1 MRNENEN
8 KQSIIFN
15 SNTIEQWEEL
25 IENINILKN
34 IKNLQQYELE
44 EVDNLNNRYKLLKQ
58 DFA

>member
-8 KQSIIFN
+8 KQSTIFN
-15 SNTIEQWEEL
+15 SNTIEQQEEL
-25 IENINILKN
+25 IENFNILKN

-44 EVDNLNNRYKLLKQ
+44 EVDNLDNRYELLKQ

>member
-8 KQSIIFN
+8 KQSTIFN

>member
-8 KQSIIFN
+8 KQSTIFN
-15 SNTIEQWEEL
+15 SNTIEQWKEL
-25 IENINILKN
+25 IENFNILKN

-44 EVDNLNNRYKLLKQ
+44 EVDNLDNRYELLKQ